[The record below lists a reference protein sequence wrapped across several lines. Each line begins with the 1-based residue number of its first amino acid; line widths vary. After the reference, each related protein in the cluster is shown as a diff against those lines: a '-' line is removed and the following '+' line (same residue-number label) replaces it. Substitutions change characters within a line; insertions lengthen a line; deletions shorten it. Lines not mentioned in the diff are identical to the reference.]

1 MDTKKVWF
9 ITGASKGLGLSL
21 VNQLLKAG
29 QHVVATSRNI
39 DDLIKVTDSDSENFL
54 PLAVDLKNDK
64 EVEKAIAQTVK
75 KFNRIDVVINNA
87 GYGIGGSIEELNDEE
102 TRASFDVNVFG
113 TLNVIRNVMP
123 YLRSQKSGHI
133 INISSIA
140 GFTGATGW
148 AVYAA
153 SKSAVIG
160 LSEVLAED
168 VKSFGIK
175 VTVVAPGAFRTNF
188 LKPDSLTLPQNTIS
202 EYEEVR
208 NSHARY
214 LKMDGEQIG
223 DPEKAAAA
231 MIAIVSLPEPPLH
244 LLLGNDAYLRANAKI
259 QSLEKEF
266 KQWEAITNATSFTN

>member
-29 QHVVATSRNI
+29 QYVVATSRNI
-39 DDLIKVTDSDSENFL
+39 DDLIKVTNSDSENFL

-64 EVEKAIAQTVK
+64 EVEKAISQAVK

-123 YLRSQKSGHI
+123 YLRAQKSGHI

-148 AVYAA
+148 AVYSA
-153 SKSAVIG
+153 SKAAVIG

-231 MIAIVSLPEPPLH
+231 MIAIVAMPEPPLH
-244 LLLGNDAYLRANAKI
+244 LLLGNDAYQRANAKI

-266 KQWEAITNATSFTN
+266 KQWETITNATSFTN

>member
-29 QHVVATSRNI
+29 QYVVATSRNI
-39 DDLIKVTDSDSENFL
+39 DDLIKVTNSDSENFL
-54 PLAVDLKNDK
+54 PLAVDLKDDK
-64 EVEKAIAQTVK
+64 DVEKAISQAVK

-87 GYGIGGSIEELNDEE
+87 GYGIGGSIEELNDDE

-123 YLRSQKSGHI
+123 YLRLQKSGHI

-148 AVYAA
+148 AVYSA
-153 SKSAVIG
+153 SKAAVIG

-223 DPEKAAAA
+223 DPEKAASA
-231 MIAIVSLPEPPLH
+231 MIAIVALPEPPLH
-244 LLLGNDAYLRANAKI
+244 LLLGNDAYQRANAKI

-266 KQWEAITNATSFTN
+266 KQWEMITNSTSFTN

>member
-29 QHVVATSRNI
+29 QYVVATSRNS
-39 DDLIKVTDSDSENFL
+39 DDLIKVTNTDSENFL
-54 PLAVDLKNDK
+54 PLAVDLKDDK
-64 EVEKAIAQTVK
+64 DVEKAVLQAVK

-123 YLRSQKSGHI
+123 HLRSQKSGHI

-140 GFTGATGW
+140 GIAGATGW

-153 SKSAVIG
+153 SKAAVIG

-168 VKSFGIK
+168 VKPFGIK

-188 LKPDSLTLPQNTIS
+188 LKPDSLTLAQNTIP

-231 MIAIVSLPEPPLH
+231 MIAIVAMPEPPLH
-244 LLLGNDAYLRANAKI
+244 LLLGNDAYQRANTKI
-259 QSLEKEF
+259 QSLENEF
-266 KQWEAITNATSFTN
+266 KQWETITNSTSFTN